1 MVAFSNLIHETK
13 KLFGLKED

>member
-13 KLFGLKED
+13 KSFGLKED